1 MKIKVKKAIKLIIS
15 DKKGLSNLRK
25 QSHPLMIQINE
36 RISSLIR
43 DNILVDIN
51 GSYNDVYIYRET
63 LPFVFKPKEVQGEK
77 LTTSNFMKEFMSDIF
92 SPYEKSKVTTQLRMF
107 TAGQLRK
114 YKGYKKRNKGKLP
127 NFVAVRSDNLV
138 MGDGFF
144 EFYKNKINGKLK
156 VKNLDGTKSI
166 VRYRKSSKCKGI
178 QNNALKYIEYAD
190 TEKKFGGTIVFGK
203 EGQPDRIVAS
213 VDVPVEFD
221 YYPKGFIGL
230 DFNKSNKNWIYFSED
245 IFGQEKISKES
256 YPVISAL
263 EKFIESRNKIV
274 KVHKDISEREVR
286 TKQRTPIRL
295 EIKKLHKKHMDLI
308 ETSRFPGKERAII
321 DSILDYAI
329 SKSYGLAIDTVAT
342 GDKNGTFGQDKLK
355 QLFIDKCIERKVPYI
370 LAPSYYTSRRCIHCG
385 WLDLSEANSSRDKK
399 TNIFTCEHCDKTEN
413 ADRTGAKNHVVYAK
427 HLADID
433 FWTFNKSKQW
443 AKIKE
448 SENIFHSSQI
458 NDR

>member
-1 MKIKVKKAIKLIIS
+1 MTINVKKAIKLIVA
-15 DKKGLSNLRK
+15 DNKGLSNLRE

-43 DNILVDIN
+43 DNILIDIN
-51 GSYNDVYIYRET
+51 GAFNDVYIYREA
-63 LPFVFKPKEVQGEK
+63 LPEGEK

-127 NFVAVRSDNLV
+127 NFIAVRSDNLV

-144 EFYKNKINGKLK
+144 EFYKNKINGKLN

-178 QNNALKYIEYAD
+178 QNNALKYIEHVD
-190 TEKKFGGTIVFGK
+190 TEKKFGGTIVFGG
-203 EGQPDRIVAS
+203 EGQSDRIVAS
-213 VDVPVEFD
+213 VDVPFEFD
-221 YYPKGFIGL
+221 YYPKDFIGL

-245 IFGQEKISKES
+245 IFEQEKISKEL
-256 YPVISAL
+256 YPDISAL
-263 EKFIESRNKIV
+263 EKLIESLNKTV
-274 KVHKDISEREVR
+274 KVHKDISKREVR
-286 TKQRTPIRL
+286 SKQRTPMRL
-295 EIKKLHKKHMDLI
+295 KIKKLHKEHMDLI
-308 ETSRFPGKERAII
+308 EASQFPGKERSII
-321 DSILDYAI
+321 DSILDYVV

-355 QLFIDKCIERKVPYI
+355 KLFIDKCMERKVPFI

-385 WLDLSEANSSRDKK
+385 WLDLSSTNNSRDTK
-399 TNIFTCEHCDKTEN
+399 TNTFSCEHCDKVEN
-413 ADRTGAKNHVVYAK
+413 ADRTGAKNHAIYAK
-427 HLADID
+427 YLSDID
-433 FWTFNKSKQW
+433 FWAFDKSKQW
-443 AKIKE
+443 SKIKE